1 MLEDLASLSERVLRG
16 RNQALQELARGATLC
31 EVLRTLTRTA
41 EECFPDM
48 RCSVLLLEGR
58 QLRHGAA
65 PSLPEF
71 YCKAVDGMEIGPTRG
86 SCGAAAAL
94 GKRVVVEDVLVH
106 PNWEPFRDFARRA
119 QVRACWSE
127 PFFASTG
134 EVLGTF
140 AMYYGEPRKPIA
152 PELEFIATTAHLAGI
167 AVERKRDEERRHAQE
182 ERFRQ
187 VTESIREVFYLTEW
201 EPGATV
207 QKVLYVS
214 PAYETVWGRSCQS
227 LYDDPRSWFLD
238 IHPDERE
245 ATVRA
250 FHEGATLGTFD
261 VEYRLVRAD
270 GSVRWIHD
278 RAFPIRDENGRIY
291 RVAGIS
297 EDVTRTKATELSLR
311 QSEEEIRRAR
321 DEIEALRK
329 RQVESLVSELLLA
342 EEHER
347 RQLAV
352 DLHDGLNQTIT
363 LARLKLGQLD
373 GCVDGA
379 VRREIHEI
387 RALVDQANQSAR
399 SLTFQLSPPIL
410 HDLGFEPAVQWLVED
425 VGRTYGLDIRLE
437 GPEDPSPLSERI
449 RVLLFRAVREL
460 LINVAKHAGAKRTR
474 VHLTRGARDVRIT
487 VEDDGQAFDPRFV
500 GRRGLGLSTIRER
513 LSHLGGE
520 MSITSSAGKG
530 TSVTLVAP
538 LERGDDGDGGAKDG
552 EAAS

>member
-1 MLEDLASLSERVLRG
+1 
-16 RNQALQELARGATLC
+16 
-31 EVLRTLTRTA
+31 
-41 EECFPDM
+41 
-48 RCSVLLLEGR
+48 
-58 QLRHGAA
+58 
-65 PSLPEF
+65 
-71 YCKAVDGMEIGPTRG
+71 
-86 SCGAAAAL
+86 
-94 GKRVVVEDVLVH
+94 
-106 PNWEPFRDFARRA
+106 
-119 QVRACWSE
+119 
-127 PFFASTG
+127 
-134 EVLGTF
+134 
-140 AMYYGEPRKPIA
+140 
-152 PELEFIATTAHLAGI
+152 
-167 AVERKRDEERRHAQE
+167 
-182 ERFRQ
+182 
-187 VTESIREVFYLTEW
+187 
-201 EPGATV
+201 
-207 QKVLYVS
+207 VLYVS

-250 FHEGATLGTFD
+250 FHEGAPLGTFD

-297 EDVTRTKATELSLR
+297 EDVTRTKETELSLR

-373 GCVDGA
+373 GRADGA
-379 VRREIHEI
+379 MHREIQEI
-387 RALVDQANQSAR
+387 TALVDQANQSAR

-460 LINVAKHAGAKRTR
+460 LINVAKHARVGEALVRLHSDGRTLVLCVSDEGA
-474 VHLTRGARDVRIT
+474 G
-487 VEDDGQAFDPRFV
+487 FDPRKLVSGSQGGGYGLFSIRQRLEQLD
-500 GRRGLGLSTIRER
+500 GRMEVRAARGRGTTIVLE
-513 LSHLGGE
+513 
-520 MSITSSAGKG
+520 
-530 TSVTLVAP
+530 AP
-538 LERGDDGDGGAKDG
+538 LQQEPS
-552 EAAS
+552 AAEGKS

>member
-1 MLEDLASLSERVLRG
+1 MIEDLASLSERVLRG
-16 RNQALQELARGATLC
+16 RNQALQELARGAALSD
-31 EVLRTLTRTA
+31 VLGTLTRSA
-41 EECFPDM
+41 EECFPDL
-48 RCSVLLLEGR
+48 RCSVLLLEGKR
-58 QLRHGAA
+58 LRHGAA
-65 PSLPEF
+65 PSLPDF
-71 YCKAVDGMEIGPTRG
+71 YTQAVDGFEIGPTRG

-94 GKRVVVEDVLVH
+94 GRRVVVEDVLIH
-106 PNWEPFRDFARRA
+106 PNWSPFRELARRA
-119 QVRACWSE
+119 EFRACWSE

-140 AMYYGEPRKPIA
+140 AVYYGEPRKPLA
-152 PELEFIATTAHLAGI
+152 SELEFIATTAHLAGI
-167 AVERKRDEERRHAQE
+167 AVERKRAEERRRAQE

-201 EPGATV
+201 DPGAPV

-214 PAYETVWGRSCQS
+214 PAYETVWCRSCQS
-227 LYDDPRSWFLD
+227 LYDDPRSWTFD
-238 IHPDERE
+238 IHPEDRE
-245 ATVRA
+245 PMVRA
-250 FHEGATLGTFD
+250 FLKEATLGTFD
-261 VEYRLVRAD
+261 VEYRLVRPD

-278 RAFPIRDENGRIY
+278 RAFPIRDEHGRIY

-297 EDVTRTKATELSLR
+297 EDVTGTKETELSLR
-311 QSEEEIRRAR
+311 RSEEEIRRAR

-329 RQVESLVSELLLA
+329 RQVESLASELLLA
-342 EEHER
+342 EERER
-347 RQLAV
+347 RELAI
-352 DLHDGLNQTIT
+352 DLHDGLNQTIA
-363 LARLKLGQLD
+363 LARLKLGQL
-373 GCVDGA
+373 GGRVDGA
-379 VRREIHEI
+379 VRTEIREITE
-387 RALVDQANQSAR
+387 LVDQANKSAR

-425 VGRTYGLDIRLE
+425 VGRTYGLDITLE

-460 LINVAKHAGAKRTR
+460 LINVAKHAGAKSTR
-474 VHLTRGARDVRIT
+474 VRLSRGARAIHIT

-500 GRRGLGLSTIRER
+500 GSRGLGLSTIRER

-520 MSITSSAGKG
+520 MSITSSAGRG

-538 LERGDDGDGGAKDG
+538 LERGEHDEGR